1 MKKRTT
7 GMEVQD
13 VCTIAL
19 NASLNNNNN
28 SSSSNDNN
36 SNNGTGQSQAAKQTS
51 KWPIDGASVVN
62 QSELIDINGLFSSN
76 LKT

>member
-1 MKKRTT
+1 VKKRTT

-28 SSSSNDNN
+28 NSSSNDNN
-36 SNNGTGQSQAAKQTS
+36 SNNGTDQSQAAKQTS
-51 KWPIDGASVVN
+51 IDGASVVN